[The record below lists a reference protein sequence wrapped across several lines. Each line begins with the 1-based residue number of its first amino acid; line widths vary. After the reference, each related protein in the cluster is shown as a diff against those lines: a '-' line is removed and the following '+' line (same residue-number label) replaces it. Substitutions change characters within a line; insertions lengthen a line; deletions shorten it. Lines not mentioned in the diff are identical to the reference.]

1 METRIVTRE
10 EGGQTIDD
18 DACGDGRADNEVGVV
33 DHPEKRGRSH
43 DLFSQQC
50 LLHCPD

>member
-18 DACGDGRADNEVGVV
+18 DACGDGRADNEVGVGGSPRKEGKV
-33 DHPEKRGRSH
+33 P
-43 DLFSQQC
+43 
-50 LLHCPD
+50 